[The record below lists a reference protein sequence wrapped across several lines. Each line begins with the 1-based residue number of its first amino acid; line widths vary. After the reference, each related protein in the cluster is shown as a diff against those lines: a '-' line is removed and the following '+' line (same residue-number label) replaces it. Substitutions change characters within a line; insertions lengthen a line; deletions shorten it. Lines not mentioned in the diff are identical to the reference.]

1 MILRKYRS
9 SDCKGITELFYQT
22 VHAVSAKD
30 YMEEQRNVWATGQ
43 ADLAA
48 WDQFLQEHYSVA
60 AALDSTEFEPD
71 LSGESMK
78 TQVASTSFPML

>member
-9 SDCKGITELFYQT
+9 SDCKGITELFHQT

-48 WDQFLQEHYSVA
+48 
-60 AALDSTEFEPD
+60 
-71 LSGESMK
+71 
-78 TQVASTSFPML
+78 